1 MTSSSPD
8 GAVNGLSRDSL
19 PARKA
24 TFMPGLLDGVRVL
37 DVSRVLTGPY
47 ASMMLADLGAEV
59 IKIEM
64 PGRGDDT
71 RAWGPPFQGGESA
84 YFLSVN
90 RNKKSVT
97 LNLKAPEGREI
108 LMKLAARSD
117 VFLENFAPG
126 VATRLGIDYDAVR
139 AVRPDIVYC
148 SISGF
153 GQDGPY
159 RDLPAYDIILQGMG
173 GIQAITGEPDR
184 PPVRV
189 GVAIADI
196 AGGMFA
202 AYAIAAALVRR
213 ARTGHGE
220 YIDVALL
227 DSQLAWLTY
236 MAGYYFAEGTEPERA
251 GSKHPQIVPYQA
263 FETSDGYVNV
273 AVGNDSLFG
282 RLAEALGRPEL
293 ASGARFATNPTR
305 VENRGT
311 LEPILESIFSARPTS
326 EWVKLLN
333 DAGVPAGPVY
343 RIGQIAAD
351 VHVRAR
357 GNVLSLVHPTAGEI
371 RQFGPP
377 YRPRTDRGDHMP
389 PPRLGEHTDEILQT
403 LGYGPER
410 IAELRR
416 AGVI

>member
-1 MTSSSPD
+1 MS
-8 GAVNGLSRDSL
+8 
-19 PARKA
+19 
-24 TFMPGLLDGVRVL
+24 GLLDGIRVL

-47 ASMMLADLGAEV
+47 CSMMLGDLGAEV
-59 IKIEM
+59 IKVEI

-71 RAWGPPFQGGESA
+71 RHWGPPFQGGESS

-97 LNLKAPEGREI
+97 LNLKSPEGREI
-108 LMKLAARSD
+108 LMKLVARSD

-126 VATRLGIDYDAVR
+126 VAARLGIDYETAR
-139 AVRPDIVYC
+139 AIRPDIVYA

-159 RDLPAYDIILQGMG
+159 RDLPAYDLVVQGMG
-173 GIQAITGEPDR
+173 GIQTITGEPGR

-202 AYAIAAALVRR
+202 AYAIAAALAHH
-213 ARTGHGE
+213 ARTGKGQ

-236 MAGYYFAEGTEPERA
+236 MAGYYFANGAEPERA

-263 FETSDGYVNV
+263 FPTANGYVNV
-273 AVGNDSLFG
+273 SVGNDDIF
-282 RLAEALGRPEL
+282 RRFATAIGRPEL
-293 ASGARFATNPTR
+293 ATDARFETNPRR
-305 VENRGT
+305 VENRGI
-311 LEPILESIFSARPTS
+311 LEPLLEGIFAGRTTS
-326 EWVKLLN
+326 EWTSVLK
-333 DAGVPAGPVY
+333 AHEVPAGPVY
-343 RIGQIAAD
+343 RIGEID
-351 VHVRAR
+351 RDPHVVAR
-357 GNVLSLVHPTAGEI
+357 GNVLSLEHPTAGKI

-377 YRPRTDRGDHMP
+377 IRPRARRPAHTP
-389 PPRLGEHTDEILQT
+389 PPLLGEHTDEVLAS
-403 LGYGPER
+403 LGYTREAVAR
-410 IAELRR
+410 LREE
-416 AGVI
+416 GVV

>member
-1 MTSSSPD
+1 
-8 GAVNGLSRDSL
+8 
-19 PARKA
+19 
-24 TFMPGLLDGVRVL
+24 MPGLLDGVHVL

-202 AYAIAAALVRR
+202 AFAIAAALVRR
-213 ARTGHGE
+213 ERTGRGE
-220 YIDVALL
+220 YINVALL
-227 DSQLAWLTY
+227 DSQLAWLT
-236 MAGYYFAEGTEPERA
+236 
-251 GSKHPQIVPYQA
+251 
-263 FETSDGYVNV
+263 
-273 AVGNDSLFG
+273 
-282 RLAEALGRPEL
+282 
-293 ASGARFATNPTR
+293 
-305 VENRGT
+305 
-311 LEPILESIFSARPTS
+311 
-326 EWVKLLN
+326 
-333 DAGVPAGPVY
+333 
-343 RIGQIAAD
+343 
-351 VHVRAR
+351 
-357 GNVLSLVHPTAGEI
+357 
-371 RQFGPP
+371 
-377 YRPRTDRGDHMP
+377 
-389 PPRLGEHTDEILQT
+389 
-403 LGYGPER
+403 
-410 IAELRR
+410 
-416 AGVI
+416 

>member
-1 MTSSSPD
+1 
-8 GAVNGLSRDSL
+8 
-19 PARKA
+19 
-24 TFMPGLLDGVRVL
+24 MPGLLDGVRVL

-159 RDLPAYDIILQGMG
+159 RDLPAYDIILQ
-173 GIQAITGEPDR
+173 
-184 PPVRV
+184 
-189 GVAIADI
+189 
-196 AGGMFA
+196 
-202 AYAIAAALVRR
+202 
-213 ARTGHGE
+213 
-220 YIDVALL
+220 
-227 DSQLAWLTY
+227 
-236 MAGYYFAEGTEPERA
+236 
-251 GSKHPQIVPYQA
+251 
-263 FETSDGYVNV
+263 
-273 AVGNDSLFG
+273 
-282 RLAEALGRPEL
+282 
-293 ASGARFATNPTR
+293 
-305 VENRGT
+305 
-311 LEPILESIFSARPTS
+311 
-326 EWVKLLN
+326 
-333 DAGVPAGPVY
+333 
-343 RIGQIAAD
+343 
-351 VHVRAR
+351 
-357 GNVLSLVHPTAGEI
+357 
-371 RQFGPP
+371 
-377 YRPRTDRGDHMP
+377 
-389 PPRLGEHTDEILQT
+389 
-403 LGYGPER
+403 
-410 IAELRR
+410 
-416 AGVI
+416 